1 MSQNQVRGKSE
12 DAITQNG
19 EGLKR
24 RDLLLSGSSLLLAA
38 SALSGAGF
46 ATPAEAQQPAPTP
59 PTGQRPNIVFI
70 FADNLGYGEIGSY
83 GGGVLRGAP
92 TPRIDSI
99 AAAGTRLLNFNVE
112 PSCTPSRSAFMVGRH
127 PIRSG
132 TMTVPI
138 DGRPYGLVQWE
149 ITIAELLSNRGY
161 ATAHY
166 GKWHLGD
173 SEGRYPNDQGFD
185 EWYGIPNSSDE
196 GVWPQ
201 QPQFD
206 SKMAHLEYV
215 MEGRRGEQSRKL
227 KVYDDEARREI
238 DLEVTAKT
246 IDFMKRSVQAAKPF
260 FAYVPITQPHL
271 PTQPSKQFAGKT
283 GNGDWA
289 DMLAQMDWCVGQI
302 LDAVADLKIDD
313 NTIFIFTSDNG
324 PEDTYPWRGWSG
336 PWSGSYVTAMEG
348 SLRVPFLIRW
358 PGKIP
363 ARRAS
368 NEMVHITDIYTTLAR
383 MGGADIPTDRAVDGV
398 DQTAFFFGKEQ
409 SAREF
414 FPIFLGSTTGNELY
428 AIKWRNW
435 KVHFIWQERMGDA
448 AQKLP
453 IPRLFDLYK
462 SPQERPDESLNTT
475 ITNAWVLHAMFKALE
490 PFQESLKKYP
500 PIPTG
505 TQDPYVP
512 STAR

>member
-1 MSQNQVRGKSE
+1 
-12 DAITQNG
+12 
-19 EGLKR
+19 
-24 RDLLLSGSSLLLAA
+24 
-38 SALSGAGF
+38 
-46 ATPAEAQQPAPTP
+46 
-59 PTGQRPNIVFI
+59 
-70 FADNLGYGEIGSY
+70 
-83 GGGVLRGAP
+83 
-92 TPRIDSI
+92 
-99 AAAGTRLLNFNVE
+99 
-112 PSCTPSRSAFMVGRH
+112 
-127 PIRSG
+127 
-132 TMTVPI
+132 
-138 DGRPYGLVQWE
+138 
-149 ITIAELLSNRGY
+149 
-161 ATAHY
+161 
-166 GKWHLGD
+166 
-173 SEGRYPNDQGFD
+173 
-185 EWYGIPNSSDE
+185 
-196 GVWPQ
+196 
-201 QPQFD
+201 
-206 SKMAHLEYV
+206 
-215 MEGRRGEQSRKL
+215 
-227 KVYDDEARREI
+227 
-238 DLEVTAKT
+238 
-246 IDFMKRSVQAAKPF
+246 
-260 FAYVPITQPHL
+260 
-271 PTQPSKQFAGKT
+271 
-283 GNGDWA
+283 
-289 DMLAQMDWCVGQI
+289 
-302 LDAVADLKIDD
+302 
-313 NTIFIFTSDNG
+313 
-324 PEDTYPWRGWSG
+324 
-336 PWSGSYVTAMEG
+336 VTAMEG

-363 ARRAS
+363 AGRAS
-368 NEMVHITDIYTTLAR
+368 NEMLHITDIYTTLAR